1 MCKSHEGKEKVR
13 EDYQQVKCRNTLLEE
28 PERGEIMKY
37 RDKKLIADNIIVAY
51 LDEAYKSFNEDCS
64 KSVYNLTSQ
73 ERNEVRTTL
82 LKKIRSIKLRYKLDK

>member
-1 MCKSHEGKEKVR
+1 M
-13 EDYQQVKCRNTLLEE
+13 LEE